1 MQYKLRSWSPKN
13 CPGNSFEKGFRSKD
27 PNSSEFGLKSGGY
40 VAEVHDMVNPEPS
53 IKSQNKAH
61 DENPP
66 RDLLSPA
73 IAIGGLLS
81 TVAAQR
87 VGEPA
92 IRLFSTIT
100 GLLAS
105 AFGASAYA
113 VGRKSQQVSKT
124 VEKTLEVNTITLPN
138 DEPIVATAT
147 DELTV
152 IVDLENQPAS
162 APSVI
167 DLSQGA
173 DELADR

>member
-1 MQYKLRSWSPKN
+1 
-13 CPGNSFEKGFRSKD
+13 
-27 PNSSEFGLKSGGY
+27 
-40 VAEVHDMVNPEPS
+40 MVNPEPS
-53 IKSQNKAH
+53 IKSQNRAH

-105 AFGASAYA
+105 AFGASAFA
-113 VGRKSQQVSKT
+113 VGRKAQNVAKAMES
-124 VEKTLEVNTITLPN
+124 NTIVLPT
-138 DEPIVATAT
+138 DEPAVVTPT
-147 DELTV
+147 DEITV
-152 IVDLENQPAS
+152 IVDLENQS
-162 APSVI
+162 APLLPSVPSVI
-167 DLSQGA
+167 DLSA
-173 DELADR
+173 DAEELADH

>member
-1 MQYKLRSWSPKN
+1 MV
-13 CPGNSFEKGFRSKD
+13 GFRSED
-27 PNSSEFGLKSGGY
+27 LNSGELGLKSGGH

-53 IKSQNKAH
+53 IKSQNRAH

-113 VGRKSQQVSKT
+113 VGRKSQQVAKTVETTVATSIET
-124 VEKTLEVNTITLPN
+124 VEKTTEKTTEVNTITLPH
-138 DEPIVATAT
+138 DESVLASAT

-152 IVDLENQPAS
+152 IVDLENQPSTAV
-162 APSVI
+162 PSVI

-173 DELADR
+173 EELAER

>member
-1 MQYKLRSWSPKN
+1 MRVSTQFLGW
-13 CPGNSFEKGFRSKD
+13 
-27 PNSSEFGLKSGGY
+27 SEFGLKVGAD
-40 VAEVHDMVNPEPS
+40 VVEVQNMVNPEPS
-53 IKSQNKAH
+53 IKSQNRAY

-105 AFGASAYA
+105 AFGASAFA
-113 VGRKSQQVSKT
+113 VGRKAKQVAKDIDAST
-124 VEKTLEVNTITLPN
+124 DTILTLPH
-138 DEPIVATAT
+138 DEPRVATAAT
-147 DELTV
+147 AATQDEITV
-152 IVDLENQPAS
+152 IVDLENQPVSTS
-162 APSVI
+162 AAVPSFI
-167 DLSQGA
+167 DLNVDA
-173 DELADR
+173 DELAGR

>member
-1 MQYKLRSWSPKN
+1 
-13 CPGNSFEKGFRSKD
+13 
-27 PNSSEFGLKSGGY
+27 
-40 VAEVHDMVNPEPS
+40 MVNPEPS
-53 IKSQNKAH
+53 IKSQNRAH

-105 AFGASAYA
+105 AFGASAFA
-113 VGRKSQQVSKT
+113 VGRKAQNVAKAMES
-124 VEKTLEVNTITLPN
+124 NTIVLPT
-138 DEPIVATAT
+138 DEPAVATPT

-152 IVDLENQPAS
+152 IVDLENQPAPALPS
-162 APSVI
+162 VPSVI
-167 DLSQGA
+167 DLSA
-173 DELADR
+173 DAEELADH

>member
-1 MQYKLRSWSPKN
+1 
-13 CPGNSFEKGFRSKD
+13 
-27 PNSSEFGLKSGGY
+27 
-40 VAEVHDMVNPEPS
+40 MVNPEPS
-53 IKSQNKAH
+53 IKSQNRAH

-105 AFGASAYA
+105 AFGASAFA
-113 VGRKSQQVSKT
+113 VGRKAQNVAKAIDSQTS
-124 VEKTLEVNTITLPN
+124 ESNTIVLPT
-138 DEPIVATAT
+138 DEPTVATPT
-147 DELTV
+147 DEITV
-152 IVDLENQPAS
+152 IVDLENQPAPAVPS
-162 APSVI
+162 THSVI
-167 DLSQGA
+167 DLSA
-173 DELADR
+173 DSEELADR